1 MEISNKN
8 YTIEIII
15 KDEDSLKISK
25 GSVSSKLINEAKE
38 LHNVN
43 ILEYL
48 MGVLLEKLYKNA

>member
-25 GSVSSKLINEAKE
+25 GSVSSKLINESKE